1 MINVVVVAAD
11 AAVATVDVDVVNVV
25 VVVVVAVVMSTHK
38 FDHLEGFHVLLL
50 SHDQLL
56 NAEVPLRFRSSV
68 VLLIIIRKRP
78 K

>member
-1 MINVVVVAAD
+1 MINVVVVVPA
-11 AAVATVDVDVVNVV
+11 VDVVNV

-68 VLLIIIRKRP
+68 VLLIIIRKWP